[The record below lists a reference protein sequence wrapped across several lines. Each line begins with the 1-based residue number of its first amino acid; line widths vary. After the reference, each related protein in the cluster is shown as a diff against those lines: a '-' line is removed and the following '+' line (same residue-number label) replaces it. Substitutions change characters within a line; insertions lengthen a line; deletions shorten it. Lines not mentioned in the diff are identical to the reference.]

1 MADAVW
7 AITRPHFR
15 LDIHFALK
23 LVVLAVGQ
31 PAEAIVDLTEP
42 RSRILPLDLLH
53 VFDRV
58 EGEVDVE
65 GLRRVTVRGVHG
77 VRIDT
82 PKALKCRLFHHVA
95 LEL

>member
-1 MADAVW
+1 MTDAVW
-7 AITRPHFR
+7 AVTCSHFR

-23 LVVLAVGQ
+23 LVILAVGQ

-42 RSRILPLDLLH
+42 RSRILPLNLLH
-53 VFDRV
+53 IFDRV
-58 EGEVDVE
+58 EGEVYVE
-65 GLRRVTVRGVHG
+65 GLRRVTVGGVG

-82 PKALKCRLFHHVA
+82 AKALKCRLFHHVA